1 MLLYWDPEK
10 NMVRKPRFDELAD
23 AAYTLL
29 QLIPIGYVISYGE
42 LAKILGVNPRIVGRL
57 MAINENPIVIP
68 CHRVVYSSGELGG
81 YSRGGADIKKKLL
94 VLEDVLSRDSER
106 VSREKILSA
115 KELYDP

>member
-10 NMVRKPRFDELAD
+10 NMVRKPKFDELAD

-81 YSRGGADIKKKLL
+81 YSRGGAYVKKKLL